1 MDKNLSDVLRGTPDN
16 YILPFSWQL
25 GNHRDKLREQIA
37 EIASC
42 GVGALCVESRP
53 HKEFAKDGWW
63 ADMDIIL
70 VGPQALVEETISAYG
85 DAEAL
90 GKVRERLT
98 VVDAPEVITTE
109 EHPVMAL
116 RRKKNSTF
124 VVGMDIVRRKE
135 AQAFVSAGSTGALM
149 AGAMFKIG
157 RIKGIDRPA
166 LATLLPVPGRPML
179 LVDAGA
185 NTDCQPKWIVQF
197 AMMGSAYM
205 RRVMNVSDPEVGLLN
220 IGVEAA
226 KGNEQAQAAYA
237 LMEKP
242 QPFHFIGNVEARDA
256 LAGKA
261 DVVAADGFVGNVLLK
276 NTEGVIAMIFGLI
289 KGGLMDSTKGKLAA
303 LLAKDTFR
311 GIKRSFD
318 STEIGGAPLLGVE
331 GAVIKAHGNSNARA
345 IFCAIRQAKSMV
357 DGGVVDVI
365 RDEVAKL
372 SVGEEQA

>member
-1 MDKNLSDVLRGTPDN
+1 MKIVVDAMGGDFAPKVNVDGAIDA
-16 YILPFSWQL
+16 
-25 GNHRDKLREQIA
+25 LREY
-37 EIASC
+37 
-42 GVGALCVESRP
+42 P
-53 HKEFAKDGWW
+53 
-63 ADMDIIL
+63 DMEIIL
-70 VGPQALVEETISAYG
+70 VGPETLIEETISAYSN
-85 DAEAL
+85 AEAMA
-90 GKVRERLT
+90 KVRNRLT

-166 LATLLPVPGRPML
+166 LATLLPVPGRPLL

-205 RRVMNVSDPEVGLLN
+205 RRVMNVEKPEVGLLN

-226 KGNEQAQAAYA
+226 KGNEQAQNTYA

-242 QPFHFIGNVEARDA
+242 QPFAFIGNVEARDA

-261 DVVAADGFVGNVLLK
+261 DVTG
-276 NTEGVIAMIFGLI
+276 
-289 KGGLMDSTKGKLAA
+289 SPLASSPV
-303 LLAKDTFR
+303 T
-311 GIKRSFD
+311 
-318 STEIGGAPLLGVE
+318 TYVE
-331 GAVIKAHGNSNARA
+331 KWLVRKQR
-345 IFCAIRQAKSMV
+345 
-357 DGGVVDVI
+357 
-365 RDEVAKL
+365 
-372 SVGEEQA
+372 